1 MLLGVRFKMS
11 NFTVSFAP
19 RRVCLTL
26 APFVDQQRWRF
37 CISGFDPGWEEAP
50 LISFIPKV
58 LVQVGISDLFQG
70 LYIIH
75 WYQVTVQVH
84 ELNANLEE
92 KLFI

>member
-1 MLLGVRFKMS
+1 MFHS
-11 NFTVSFAP
+11 TVYFAP
-19 RRVCLTL
+19 QQVCLTL

-37 CISGFDPGWEEAP
+37 CISRFDPGWEKPP

-75 WYQVTVQVH
+75 WYQVTVQIH

-92 KLFI
+92 KLNL